1 MDFIGTKD
9 FLMSGDLGEN
19 FLFTVATNVSHSQ
32 PWIYL
37 LLASDA

>member
-1 MDFIGTKD
+1 MDFIGAKD
-9 FLMSGDLGEN
+9 YLMYSDLGEN